1 LRSRAAIDDGVRNG
15 RAIPRLEP
23 DDTHAQKVQTLR
35 NAKIAVTRIRCDE
48 SSSGETQPIV
58 SEKSF
63 IISVQLKELASH
75 EIWSGGQR
83 VFSGRYP
90 GQGVSAFDLRED
102 PRLHISTPFD
112 CLQFHVT
119 RATLNAVADECG
131 ARRIETLSWP
141 HGTMDPTVRHLGSAL
156 LPALDS
162 PETASGLFL
171 DHIALALNTHFACVY
186 GGMRALTP
194 MARGGL
200 AAWQE
205 RRCKEMIEA
214 RFAEQI
220 SLDQLAG
227 ECRLSSSHFARAF
240 RKSTGESPHRW
251 LVRRR
256 VEAAKTMLSSSE
268 MAISEIALACGFVDQ
283 SHLTRVFSS
292 LVGAP
297 PGAWRSS
304 RRN

>member
-1 LRSRAAIDDGVRNG
+1 
-15 RAIPRLEP
+15 
-23 DDTHAQKVQTLR
+23 
-35 NAKIAVTRIRCDE
+35 
-48 SSSGETQPIV
+48 
-58 SEKSF
+58 
-63 IISVQLKELASH
+63 
-75 EIWSGGQR
+75 
-83 VFSGRYP
+83 
-90 GQGVSAFDLRED
+90 
-102 PRLHISTPFD
+102 
-112 CLQFHVT
+112 
-119 RATLNAVADECG
+119 
-131 ARRIETLSWP
+131 
-141 HGTMDPTVRHLGSAL
+141 
-156 LPALDS
+156 
-162 PETASGLFL
+162 
-171 DHIALALNTHFACVY
+171 
-186 GGMRALTP
+186 
-194 MARGGL
+194 
-200 AAWQE
+200 
-205 RRCKEMIEA
+205 MIEA